1 MMLARPKVPLLTTQ
15 WLRQVSPIAEEL
27 LVIAKLP
34 LQSQTDAKPLATV
47 EFSLQ
52 LVVVKSCSCHY
63 FH

>member
-52 LVVVKSCSCHY
+52 
-63 FH
+63 